1 MRCSVRMLLR
11 FRLATMA
18 SLILFIIASS
28 LWGQEYSQQRP
39 EFLRM
44 FFGEGLGFEAETGRP
59 GALLARE
66 LLQVCEGRFSGSVD
80 LSSALGV
87 VEGTDSSLIDSTGLH
102 FGYRFAHF
110 RRTDLFLD
118 SFMRY
123 RFLFVDAW
131 EFRIG
136 GKVIGRWG
144 PTLNERG
151 LYGDWALG
159 FEGIRTA
166 IRYLPSVLWE
176 GDPLLRVALGWR
188 FSREWSFDTALE
200 SFSDEDATYFFR
212 TLFDFGTNL
221 CLDSF
226 ALRAHL
232 MLKYSDFFTPTGY
245 LDGLALRIAA
255 TIPLRPE

>member
-1 MRCSVRMLLR
+1 MTLSSRMLFR
-11 FRLATMA
+11 FRSAILAN
-18 SLILFIIASS
+18 LIMFGIASS
-28 LWGQEYSQQRP
+28 LWGREYPQPRP
-39 EFLRM
+39 ESLRM

-59 GALLARE
+59 GALVARE
-66 LLQVCEGRFSGSVD
+66 LLRVCEGRLAGSMD
-80 LSSALGV
+80 ISSALGI
-87 VEGTDSSLIDSTGLH
+87 VEGTDSSLIDSTGFH
-102 FGYRFAHF
+102 FGYRFAHLWQ
-110 RRTDLFLD
+110 TDLFLD

-123 RFLFVDAW
+123 RFLFIDAW
-131 EFRIG
+131 ELRIG
-136 GKVIGRWG
+136 GTVIGRWG
-144 PTLNERG
+144 AARDECG

-159 FEGIRTA
+159 FEGIRTS
-166 IRYLPSVLWE
+166 ILYLPNALWE

-188 FSREWSFDTALE
+188 FSREWSCDAALE

-226 ALRAHL
+226 ALRTHL

-245 LDGLALRIAA
+245 LDGLAFRMAV